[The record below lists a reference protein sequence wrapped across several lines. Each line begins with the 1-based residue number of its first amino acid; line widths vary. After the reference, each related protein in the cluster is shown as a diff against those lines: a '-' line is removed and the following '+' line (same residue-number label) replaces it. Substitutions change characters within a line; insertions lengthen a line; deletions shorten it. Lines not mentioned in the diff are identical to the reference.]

1 MVYHYIFSPSAGL
14 QGATVVPLAPAPLQA
29 SWAKEA
35 TWRLSVRFLPWL
47 FTIKRNGLATR
58 CHYNYGVLPSY
69 VWFWHVLTFCHI
81 YNCTSWVLPSNI
93 IAFHHHHVVKIEVSD
108 RFSFPIR
115 RWMVD
120 RKDRKLQKPRVF
132 NKTQPSTFS
141 GWWLQPL
148 RKIWVNGKDYSIYS
162 GKWNLCLKPPSSFAW
177 RSLAKPSETMAQQQL
192 IPQCLWWM

>member
-58 CHYNYGVLPSY
+58 CHYNYGVLPSH

-93 IAFHHHHVVKIEVSD
+93 IAFHHHHMEEIEVSD
-108 RFSFPIR
+108 RFSFSIR
-115 RWMVD
+115 RWMVG
-120 RKDRKLQKPRVF
+120 QKAA
-132 NKTQPSTFS
+132 KTTGFQQNPTINIFWLVASTPLKNMS
-141 GWWLQPL
+141 PWEGWH
-148 RKIWVNGKDYSIYS
+148 SIYS
-162 GKWNLCLKPPSSFAW
+162 G
-177 RSLAKPSETMAQQQL
+177 
-192 IPQCLWWM
+192 